1 MKKHKILYPCAV
13 LMAGFVFNATNS
25 LAQVMN
31 LDSVLNSIE
40 KNHPELKMYDAQA
53 NAYNAYAKGAK
64 ALDPPQFGTG
74 FFMTPYNPMMWKA
87 DGSNTGMGSV
97 MFSAQQMFTN
107 PKKLDANATYMKS
120 MANIEREMKGATR
133 NEMFSMAKMR
143 YYEWQVLKKKLKIL
157 TDNEALLEYIIKSTE
172 IRYTY
177 GMDKL
182 NAYYKAKAML
192 GDVQQMKLMTETEI
206 KQLMVE
212 LNTLMAR
219 DKNLEF
225 DIDSSFS
232 FKNYDSLLV
241 DSTMVIGNRSDYRAL
256 AENINL
262 LKSKQF
268 FESSKRLPDFGL
280 RYDHMFTF
288 GKQPQLFSFMAMMT
302 VPIAPWSSKMYK
314 SSVTGLDFEIEAMKN
329 RQQSLLNTTTGNLE
343 NIKFQIRNKKQQI
356 GLYEKT
362 IIPSMQKNYQTGLL
376 AYEQNTEELFMVLD
390 AWQNLK
396 VSQLGYLDLLNDL
409 LQLQVQY
416 ENQLEIK

>member
-13 LMAGFVFNATNS
+13 LMAGLVFNATNS

-107 PKKLDANATYMKS
+107 SKKLDANATYMKS